1 MSNYCFAFHQQVILC
16 SMGRMQ
22 SWFPGGREM
31 IAAMVGLRD
40 AASDST
46 LHLASTKL
54 MLFVA
59 LTC

>member
-1 MSNYCFAFHQQVILC
+1 
-16 SMGRMQ
+16 MGRMQ

-59 LTC
+59 LTY